1 MASAKKMINTLLVDV
16 FNHILRIEEATL
28 KENNVKLSMTEVHVL
43 EAIRNTEVP
52 TMGEVAKRLRI
63 TLGTLTTSIN
73 ILVRK
78 KMVFRYSD
86 DSDRRKVYL
95 KLTEEALKVLKI
107 HDDFHEDMISSVFKD
122 LKLEEDEVLLKSL
135 ENITNYF
142 KSKY

>member
-43 EAIRNTEVP
+43 EAIKNTEVP
-52 TMGEVAKRLRI
+52 TMGEVAKKLRI

-86 DSDRRKVYL
+86 DSDRRRVYL

>member
-43 EAIRNTEVP
+43 EAIKNTEVP

-78 KMVFRYSD
+78 KMVFRYTD

-95 KLTEEALKVLKI
+95 KLTDEALKVLKI

>member
-1 MASAKKMINTLLVDV
+1 MASAKEMINTLLVEV

-52 TMGEVAKRLRI
+52 TMGEVAKRLRV
-63 TLGTLTTSIN
+63 TLGTLTTSVN

-86 DSDRRKVYL
+86 HIDRRKVYL
-95 KLTEEALKVLKI
+95 KLTDEALKVLEV
-107 HDDFHEDMISSVFKD
+107 HDDFHEDMISSFFKD
-122 LKLEEDEVLLKSL
+122 TNIEDDEVLLKSL
-135 ENITNYF
+135 ENISTYF